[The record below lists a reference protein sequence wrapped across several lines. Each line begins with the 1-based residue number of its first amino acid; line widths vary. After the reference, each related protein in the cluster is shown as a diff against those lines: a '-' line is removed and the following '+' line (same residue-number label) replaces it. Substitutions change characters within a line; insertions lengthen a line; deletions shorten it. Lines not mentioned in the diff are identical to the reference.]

1 MPNEVYARTR
11 AGLATLVSPRA
22 ATRMLDEALLRS
34 GLSADALAAEAV
46 HDLLLGPVRTE
57 LEGILP
63 PGGLR
68 RTLRRLARTVRSE
81 TRASRSG
88 RRAPTLFGPGAKS
101 DPKDDPHAGPK
112 SNARSLTP
120 PERYDSQR
128 VRQSSVRL
136 ADVPGI
142 TDPTGSVHEAPPR
155 EGPEPIAPPSS
166 KGEARDDTPSR
177 RAGAGGRRSAPG
189 GRAGPAIPVAEPP
202 RERGHHPTLVPAT
215 PGPAWPA
222 PVPKRLSGA
231 ELEHVVLGYAALD
244 GVSQVVA
251 VRGRDEVAIVRGTG
265 LDTTTLAPLLRTSV
279 HLLSRHGR
287 LRSLVLE
294 HATGLLFVFPVGTD
308 TIVVLTRPS
317 INIGAVFAARTTLEE
332 AL

>member
-34 GLSADALAAEAV
+34 GLSADALAAESV
-46 HDLLLGPVRTE
+46 HDLLLGPVRVE

-81 TRASRSG
+81 TRRSRAG
-88 RRAPTLFGPGAKS
+88 RRTPTLFGL
-101 DPKDDPHAGPK
+101 GPQGG
-112 SNARSLTP
+112 ARSLTP

-128 VRQSSVRL
+128 VRQSSVHL
-136 ADVPGI
+136 PDVPGI
-142 TDPTGSVHEAPPR
+142 TQPAEEPGDTRPTWPTAGDRRAVSTVRATSTVPVAAPPH
-155 EGPEPIAPPSS
+155 
-166 KGEARDDTPSR
+166 
-177 RAGAGGRRSAPG
+177 
-189 GRAGPAIPVAEPP
+189 
-202 RERGHHPTLVPAT
+202 ERGHHPTLVQAT

-222 PVPKRLSGA
+222 PAAKRLDPI
-231 ELEHVVLGYAALD
+231 ELERIVLGYAALD

-251 VRGRDEVAIVRGTG
+251 VRGRDDVAIVRGNG
-265 LDTTTLAPLLRTSV
+265 VDTTALAPLLRTSV

-294 HATGLLFVFPVGTD
+294 HATGLLFVFPLGSD

-332 AL
+332 GL